1 MMLTLSEIQDMYKSG
16 QKLEYIFF
24 TGHQKTSNGTI
35 TKTCLSHWYG
45 SPFEMNNVKYKCAE
59 QYMMCE
65 KARLFNDEESF
76 EKILQ
81 AYHPNQ
87 MRIIGRQI
95 KGFDSKVWDEKKIQV
110 VKIANLAKFSQNK
123 KLKKYLINT
132 KNKILVKNVVRDKV
146 WGIGL
151 PKNSELRENPLKWNG
166 ENLLGFILMDIR
178 EILS

>member
-1 MMLTLSEIQDMYKSG
+1 MLTLDEVQTMCKNG
-16 QKLEYIFF
+16 QNLQYVFF
-24 TGHQKTSNGTI
+24 TGHQKTQNGAI
-35 TKTCLSHWYG
+35 TRTCLSQWYA
-45 SPFEMNNVKYKCAE
+45 SSFEMNNVRYKCAE

-65 KARLFNDEESF
+65 KARLFKDEEALDR
-76 EKILQ
+76 ILQ

-87 MRIIGRQI
+87 MRLIGRQV
-95 KGFDSKVWDEKKIQV
+95 KNFDSKVWDEKKVQI
-110 VKIANLAKFSQNK
+110 VKIANLAKFSQNP

-132 KNKILVKNVVRDKV
+132 KNKILVKNVLHDKV

-151 PKNSELRENPLKWNG
+151 TKDSALRENPLNWNG